1 MNGLRAATLDRA
13 PPWESLH
20 LYRSLSAT
28 TYNLRARGGQNN
40 VRDNKWVKAQ
50 HNGVTEVYLWCHTWI
65 KKINPEGIT
74 ETGRVSVTL
83 LAYSVFSYQHAPVQ
97 FSTSIPPA
105 FPYFCY
111 LVDLF
116 GFRTWLFNVVLL
128 LTCVFFQTRRVV
140 LAQFFLLK
148 MVAKRWKH
156 PGLPAPWEGC
166 WGKVCLLV

>member
-1 MNGLRAATLDRA
+1 MNGLWAATLDRA

-28 TYNLRARGGQNN
+28 TYSLQARGGQNN

-50 HNGVTEVYLWCHTWI
+50 HNGVTEVCLWCHTWVR
-65 KKINPEGIT
+65 KINPEGIT
-74 ETGRVSVTL
+74 ETGRVSVTF

-111 LVDLF
+111 LVDSFPVGTGL
-116 GFRTWLFNVVLL
+116 RREHLL
-128 LTCVFFQTRRVV
+128 RLTLVSAPDRVRRVS
-140 LAQFFLLK
+140 
-148 MVAKRWKH
+148 
-156 PGLPAPWEGC
+156 
-166 WGKVCLLV
+166 GKVANPPHEGTAAKLNCTVVIRHHCCT